1 MAMRWIP
8 LLAALASC
16 SPAAP
21 AEPASRPL
29 RLCIDAAP
37 SAYAQA
43 RAEAAA
49 GAWGCVVVAENN
61 CDARVAWSS
70 APLVAASGAPGLAT
84 YYAGA
89 ITVGAE
95 ACAGGVASPC
105 GRVLLHEV
113 GHALGYGHRAVGIM
127 ARSLDDIPPGGL
139 AAHERRHACRLW
151 ADGVVEFNKRLTLEA
166 PEGTPRR

>member
-139 AAHERRHACRLW
+139 ATHERRHACRLW
-151 ADGVVEFNKRLTLEA
+151 ADGVVEFNRRLTLEA